1 MRFKKTI
8 LAVTL
13 IMLTFVSGELY
24 LHGYKPS
31 LVEFDSELGWK
42 LKSNFDRVYPQKT
55 QKGKEYSAH
64 FQTNDFGFRTNGNNI
79 EKSFKILVLGDSF
92 TGDAFTSN
100 DEAWFAVMAQKLA
113 ENKKQFPNSVT
124 VWAGGSGGYGTLQ
137 ELILAKRVK
146 KVFNPD
152 ALILQFCSNDFGDN
166 HLQWQSNTVLRQL
179 YLRRPYMNSEGK
191 IEFSQDILAPLYR
204 SFLFQNSRLINKFDS
219 YINFVEFM
227 YFGGY
232 QKNIDSDLVKQYEAE
247 SLKITQQLLIDLANE
262 FPRIPKVMVNCSA
275 DQEGLNS
282 HWQALAKNA
291 GFIALSK
298 PSETIKNKLA
308 SEEDLVHAD
317 GGHWNQA
324 GNRVFG
330 GTLYDELI
338 NIASI
343 EYLSSQKNAKE
354 VYGK

>member
-8 LAVTL
+8 FAVTL
-13 IMLTFVSGELY
+13 ILLTFLSGEVY
-24 LHGYKPS
+24 LHTYKPS

-55 QKGKEYSAH
+55 QKGREYSAH

-79 EKSFKILVLGDSF
+79 DKSFKILVLGDSF

-232 QKNIDSDLVKQYEAE
+232 QKNIDSDLVKKYEVE
-247 SLKITQQLLIDLANE
+247 SLRITQQLLIDLANE

-282 HWQALAKNA
+282 FWQALAKNA
-291 GFIALSK
+291 GFIAI
-298 PSETIKNKLA
+298 SEPAELIKKQLTR
-308 SEEDLVHAD
+308 EEDLVHAD
-317 GGHWNQA
+317 GGHWNPR
-324 GNRVFG
+324 GNQLFG
-330 GTLYDELI
+330 ETLYTEL
-338 NIASI
+338 NKLGLMNDLAS
-343 EYLSSQKNAKE
+343 KK
-354 VYGK
+354 

>member
-8 LAVTL
+8 FVVTL
-13 IMLTFVSGELY
+13 ILLTFLSGELY
-24 LHGYKPS
+24 LHSYKPS

-64 FQTNDFGFRTNGNNI
+64 FQTNDFGFRAYGKNS

-100 DEAWFAVMAQKLA
+100 DEAWFAVMAKKL
-113 ENKKQFPNSVT
+113 EGNKKQSPSSVT

-166 HLQWQSNTVLRQL
+166 HLQWQGNTVLRQL

-232 QKNIDSDLVKQYEAE
+232 QKNIDSDLVKKYEAE
-247 SLKITQQLLIDLANE
+247 SLKITQQLLINLANE
-262 FPRIPKVMVNCSA
+262 FPRIPKVMVNCSS

-282 HWQALAKNA
+282 FWQTLGKAA
-291 GFIALSK
+291 GFITISK
-298 PSETIKNKLA
+298 PSETIKKKLA
-308 SEEDLVHAD
+308 SGEDLVHAD

-330 GTLYDELI
+330 ETLYDELT

-343 EYLSSQKNAKE
+343 EYLSSQKNTKE
-354 VYGK
+354 AYGK

>member
-8 LAVTL
+8 FVVTL
-13 IMLTFVSGELY
+13 ILLTFLSGELY
-24 LHGYKPS
+24 LHSYKPS

-64 FQTNDFGFRTNGNNI
+64 FQTNDFGFRTSGNNS
-79 EKSFKILVLGDSF
+79 EKSLKILVLGDSF

-100 DEAWFAVMAQKLA
+100 DEAWFAVMAKKL
-113 ENKKQFPNSVT
+113 EGNRKQAPNSVT

-137 ELILAKRVK
+137 ELMLAKRVK

-179 YLRRPYMNSEGK
+179 YLRRPYMNSDGK

-227 YFGGY
+227 HFGGY
-232 QKNIDSDLVKQYEAE
+232 QKNIDAALVKQYETE

-262 FPRIPKVMVNCSA
+262 FPLIPKVMVNCSA

-291 GFIALSK
+291 GFIAISQPAEL
-298 PSETIKNKLA
+298 IKKQLTKG
-308 SEEDLVHAD
+308 EDLLNAD
-317 GGHWNQA
+317 GGHWNQE
-324 GNRVFG
+324 GNELFG
-330 GTLYDELI
+330 TAISEQIIKLNLI
-338 NIASI
+338 N
-343 EYLSSQKNAKE
+343 K
-354 VYGK
+354 